1 MSHALRAITAAAAVT
16 LIAPAAL
23 AQVVK
28 IDGSSTVYPV
38 TEGIA
43 EDFQKAKKNAIKV
56 TVGISGTGGGFKK
69 FCRGETDVQNASRPI
84 LAAEMADCKAAGVE
98 YIELPVAFDALT
110 VVMNPRNTFLQA
122 ISVDELKKIWEPAAQ
137 GKITKWNQVNP
148 AWPDAPIKLFG
159 AGSDSGTF
167 DYFTEAI
174 NGKSKSSRGETDV
187 SNASRPITKKE
198 MEDCRAAGISYLEM
212 PVAYDALT
220 VVINPKNSF
229 LESATVAE
237 MKKLW
242 EPAAQGK
249 VSRWNQVNPAWPDA
263 PVKLFGAGADSGTFE
278 YFTEAIVGKSKASRG
293 DYTASEDDNV
303 LVQGVSQDV
312 NAIGYFGYAYYAE
325 NQSRLKAVPI
335 VEKAGKP
342 AVSPSE
348 ATVLNGSY
356 QPLSRPIFIYV
367 SAKSLAK
374 SEVKEFSEYY
384 MKNAAK
390 IAKEVKYVPLPPQA
404 YTVGLE
410 HIAKM
415 KKGTVMGGKNEVGVR
430 IEDLLAREA
439 KL

>member
-1 MSHALRAITAAAAVT
+1 MHHALRSMSIAAAAVFA
-16 LIAPAAL
+16 APVVL

-28 IDGSSTVYPV
+28 VDGSSTVYPV
-38 TEGIA
+38 TEGVA
-43 EDFQKAKKNAIKV
+43 EDFQKSKKNAIKV

-84 LAAEMADCKAAGVE
+84 LAPEMADCKAAGIE

-110 VVMNPRNTFLQA
+110 VVTNPKNTFLA
-122 ISVDELKKIWEPAAQ
+122 SITVDELKKVWEPGAQ
-137 GKITKWNQVNP
+137 GKVMRWNQVNP

-174 NGKSKSSRGETDV
+174 N
-187 SNASRPITKKE
+187 
-198 MEDCRAAGISYLEM
+198 
-212 PVAYDALT
+212 
-220 VVINPKNSF
+220 
-229 LESATVAE
+229 
-237 MKKLW
+237 
-242 EPAAQGK
+242 
-249 VSRWNQVNPAWPDA
+249 
-263 PVKLFGAGADSGTFE
+263 
-278 YFTEAIVGKSKASRG
+278 GKSKASRG

-325 NQSRLKAVPI
+325 NQQRLKAVAI

-342 AVSPSE
+342 AVAPSE
-348 ATVLNGSY
+348 ATVLDGTY

-367 SAKSLAK
+367 SAKALAK
-374 SEVKEFSEYY
+374 PEVKEFAEYY

-390 IAKEVKYVPLPPQA
+390 IAKEVKYVPLPAKA
-404 YTVGLE
+404 YTIGLD
-410 HIAKM
+410 HLAKG
-415 KKGTVMGGKNEVGVR
+415 KKGTVMGGKNEIGVR